1 MKAEHQ
7 NRIFRP
13 SIALCLHLTPFSPF
27 LSYLPHDTLHFS
39 LCLCAHECAHV
50 CVQVRLVN
58 DRPEPVHNDIL
69 IARLRPGQ
77 EIDLT
82 VHCHKGNNSGERGH
96 AKWSP
101 VATAWY
107 RLLPRIDV
115 LGDVKAEAADRLVRS
130 CPLSCFDVSFLRLHL
145 YPTPSSL
152 PLPLFLTLTHLHVA
166 HTYARM
172 RMCTIP
178 LSLAHFLL
186 MRAYVHVRRLF
197 AWCGIKTNQ
206 ADLCHGKG

>member
-1 MKAEHQ
+1 M
-7 NRIFRP
+7 
-13 SIALCLHLTPFSPF
+13 
-27 LSYLPHDTLHFS
+27 
-39 LCLCAHECAHV
+39 
-50 CVQVRLVN
+50 N

-107 RLLPRIDV
+107 RLLPRIDI

-145 YPTPSSL
+145 CPTPSSL
-152 PLPLFLTLTHLHVA
+152 PLPLFLTLTLPCSA
-166 HTYARM
+166 H
-172 RMCTIP
+172 I
-178 LSLAHFLL
+178 
-186 MRAYVHVRRLF
+186 RAYTHVHNSSNARSLSACKCACMSLVCLARNKN
-197 AWCGIKTNQ
+197 KTNQ
-206 ADLCHGKG
+206 ADLCPGKG